1 MKQDTDI
8 KIAIEIGTATRVSAT
23 EITAF
28 VAMFVAEA
36 ESVNDDLWFHWRFGG
51 MKPGNR

>member
-8 KIAIEIGTATRVSAT
+8 KIAIEIGMATRVSAT
-23 EITAF
+23 KIAF

-36 ESVNDDLWFHWRFGG
+36 ESDIFLRQWPTVVT
-51 MKPGNR
+51 